1 MSATTS
7 HTMPLMQPLRPE
19 TSLRFACR
27 PGVIC
32 FNECCRELDLALF
45 PYDVLRLRRA
55 LGISSGEFMKKYVLV
70 TQEDGQVFPI
80 CRLSMVDDGRASC
93 VFVRREGCSVYADRP
108 AACRAYP
115 VGRGASFRGD
125 GSLSERLVL
134 LQERHCHGFAENCER
149 SVAAYLEAQGLS
161 EYNRFNDAL
170 LRLHQHPRVL
180 DGSFVPT
187 ERQLHRYVLALYDLD
202 RFRRFPGRAAI
213 QMATR
218 QEALPDR
225 DEELLLLA
233 IDWLVRDF
241 FGP

>member
-125 GSLSERLVL
+125 GR
-134 LQERHCHGFAENCER
+134 G
-149 SVAAYLEAQGLS
+149 
-161 EYNRFNDAL
+161 
-170 LRLHQHPRVL
+170 
-180 DGSFVPT
+180 
-187 ERQLHRYVLALYDLD
+187 
-202 RFRRFPGRAAI
+202 
-213 QMATR
+213 
-218 QEALPDR
+218 
-225 DEELLLLA
+225 
-233 IDWLVRDF
+233 
-241 FGP
+241 GP